1 VCVRVCVREPRRLIN
16 VRFHNES
23 ANPKNRE
30 GLLNECDDTPRMISF
45 FLSVYVFM
53 IHVTLFVYANF
64 VLIHYYCCYR
74 RNGNKRIARAAAG
87 DSGGADG
94 NVKFANNKAE
104 WESVTGDNKG
114 LIAVQISTKTCGPC
128 KVIYP
133 TFVGLSEE
141 FAGKATFVKI
151 MGDTDTESRA
161 LMKEWGVRV
170 VPLFMLWKNGEKIAE
185 WSGAKPDVLRENVTS
200 AM

>member
-1 VCVRVCVREPRRLIN
+1 MRCGETHRAPASAAELVNNAWVDGERGEEYARETVNSFSDSFRSMCSVILIEAMDLED
-16 VRFHNES
+16 VVSSLS
-23 ANPKNRE
+23 AA
-30 GLLNECDDTPRMISF
+30 D
-45 FLSVYVFM
+45 
-53 IHVTLFVYANF
+53 
-64 VLIHYYCCYR
+64 
-74 RNGNKRIARAAAG
+74 
-87 DSGGADG
+87 GGDG

-104 WESVTGDNKG
+104 WDAVTGGNDG

-141 FAGKATFVKI
+141 FAEKATFVKI

>member
-1 VCVRVCVREPRRLIN
+1 MFFAQQHHHHLSSN
-16 VRFHNES
+16 S
-23 ANPKNRE
+23 
-30 GLLNECDDTPRMISF
+30 ISIS
-45 FLSVYVFM
+45 SV
-53 IHVTLFVYANF
+53 TT
-64 VLIHYYCCYR
+64 
-74 RNGNKRIARAAAG
+74 KRIRQSRRTFSTGRAAVVRAAG
-87 DSGGADG
+87 AADGGDG

-104 WESVTGDNKG
+104 WDAVTGGNDG

-141 FAGKATFVKI
+141 FAEKATFVKI

>member
-1 VCVRVCVREPRRLIN
+1 MFFAQQQHHHLSSN
-16 VRFHNES
+16 S
-23 ANPKNRE
+23 
-30 GLLNECDDTPRMISF
+30 ISIS
-45 FLSVYVFM
+45 SV
-53 IHVTLFVYANF
+53 TT
-64 VLIHYYCCYR
+64 
-74 RNGNKRIARAAAG
+74 KRIRQSRRTFSTGRTAVVRAAGAA
-87 DSGGADG
+87 DGGDG

-104 WESVTGDNKG
+104 WDAVTGGNDG

-141 FAGKATFVKI
+141 FAEKATFVKI

>member
-1 VCVRVCVREPRRLIN
+1 MLA
-16 VRFHNES
+16 H
-23 ANPKNRE
+23 
-30 GLLNECDDTPRMISF
+30 
-45 FLSVYVFM
+45 
-53 IHVTLFVYANF
+53 
-64 VLIHYYCCYR
+64 
-74 RNGNKRIARAAAG
+74 RAATTSTRPISSLSSSDVRTSKRSRQNRRRFRIKAASAA
-87 DSGGADG
+87 DGGDG

-104 WESVTGDNKG
+104 WERVTGGNDG

-141 FAGKATFVKI
+141 FGDKATFVKI
-151 MGDTDTESRA
+151 LGDTDTESRA

-185 WSGAKPDVLRENVTS
+185 WSGAKPEVLRENVTS
-200 AM
+200 AL

>member
-1 VCVRVCVREPRRLIN
+1 MSVSSIVVLLSPPVSRVV
-16 VRFHNES
+16 
-23 ANPKNRE
+23 
-30 GLLNECDDTPRMISF
+30 D
-45 FLSVYVFM
+45 
-53 IHVTLFVYANF
+53 
-64 VLIHYYCCYR
+64 VLISCDLLEIYLVLVMLRSHSGKMQVVRCERAIAMKCSISTTKR